1 MAGAYSFHFTFSK
14 FIILTSSRHLQDAI
28 ELFQIKKSL
37 YIPHRERPAEFD
49 AEIKNPQFLA

>member
-1 MAGAYSFHFTFSK
+1 MYGGCVLFHFTSSK
-14 FIILTSSRHLQDAI
+14 FIILTSSQDAI